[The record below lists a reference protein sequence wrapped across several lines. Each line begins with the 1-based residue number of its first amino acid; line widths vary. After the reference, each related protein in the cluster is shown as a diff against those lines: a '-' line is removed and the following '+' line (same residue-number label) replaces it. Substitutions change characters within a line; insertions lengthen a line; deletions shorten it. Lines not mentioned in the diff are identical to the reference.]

1 MQYKSLFKI
10 TYDVSL
16 PLFQVSLRCN
26 EPLPLTDDQNQPLDI
41 IRHTCSI
48 GNPFSGPGT
57 IQLRVQLS
65 PRTTIVGNEGQVSIN
80 FTVSSINP
88 ENQATIEDNSNFVIA
103 EMQIE
108 ARADISIDDG

>member
-1 MQYKSLFKI
+1 M
-10 TYDVSL
+10 
-16 PLFQVSLRCN
+16 
-26 EPLPLTDDQNQPLDI
+26 

-65 PRTTIVGNEGQVSIN
+65 PRTTIVGNEDRVSIN

-88 ENQATIEDNSNFVIA
+88 EDPATVADNSNFAIA
-103 EMQIE
+103 QMEIE

>member
-1 MQYKSLFKI
+1 MFSL
-10 TYDVSL
+10 SL
-16 PLFQVSLRCN
+16 SQVSLRCD

-41 IRHTCSI
+41 IRHACSI

-88 ENQATIEDNSNFVIA
+88 ENPATVADNSNFAIA

-108 ARADISIDDG
+108 ARADISVDDG